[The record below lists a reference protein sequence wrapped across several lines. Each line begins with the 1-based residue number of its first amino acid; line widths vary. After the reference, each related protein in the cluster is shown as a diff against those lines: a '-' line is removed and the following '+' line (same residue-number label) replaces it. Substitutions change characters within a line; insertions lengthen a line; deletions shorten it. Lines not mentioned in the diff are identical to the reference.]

1 MSPSQLHALRSL
13 LSVILGGIETDNPEL
28 SKQAIRRMEKV
39 LDSCTLYPNQEPE
52 SETGQTGKARDSF
65 PCR

>member
-1 MSPSQLHALRSL
+1 MSPSQLSALRNL
-13 LSVILGGIETDNPEL
+13 LSVILGGNETDNPEL

-39 LDSCTLYPNQEPE
+39 LDSCSPYPNQGPE
-52 SETGQTGKARDSF
+52 GQTDQTGKAPDSL